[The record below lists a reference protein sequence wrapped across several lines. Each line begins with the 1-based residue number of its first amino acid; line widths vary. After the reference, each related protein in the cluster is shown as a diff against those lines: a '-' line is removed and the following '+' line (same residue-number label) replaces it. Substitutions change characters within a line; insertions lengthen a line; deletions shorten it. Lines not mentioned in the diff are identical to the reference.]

1 MKILYLITQSE
12 LGGAQRYIFDL
23 AKNLNSSN
31 IILVASGG
39 ENDKEWLAKK
49 LSQENIEYLHLKN
62 LKREISPLNDLKSLF
77 EIRSLIKAFKP
88 DLIHL
93 NSTKIS
99 ILGSIAPKL
108 LLKKSKIVYTAH
120 GWVFNED
127 LNTIKKNFYKI
138 LERYT
143 AFLKNKILTVSEF
156 DKKTALQLGIK
167 KEKLK
172 TIYNGI
178 KSLQLKTREDARS
191 TLSKHLNIKIKSD
204 DFLIGSIGNLYKNK
218 GFGYL
223 LNSIKQVLSEN
234 YNLKLVIIGEGEKRE
249 QLMRIIKE
257 EKLEK
262 NVFLSGK
269 IDNASALLSAFDIYV
284 NSSIKE
290 GLSYTILEAMQA
302 KIPIIVTNAGG
313 NPEMIE
319 DGING
324 FVAEKKDID
333 DIANKI
339 INLLQN
345 KNKAD
350 LFALNSQEK
359 LKQFSLDLMVG
370 KTFNIYKSLTQ
381 K

>member
-1 MKILYLITQSE
+1 
-12 LGGAQRYIFDL
+12 
-23 AKNLNSSN
+23 
-31 IILVASGG
+31 
-39 ENDKEWLAKK
+39 
-49 LSQENIEYLHLKN
+49 
-62 LKREISPLNDLKSLF
+62 LNDLKSLF
-77 EIRSLIKAFKP
+77 EIRSLIKDFKP

>member
-77 EIRSLIKAFKP
+77 EIRSLIKDFKP

-178 KSLQLKTREDARS
+178 KSPQLKTREDARS

-350 LFALNSQEK
+350 IFALNSQEK